1 MLLLDC
7 GLWGGSMDFDLL
19 ELNDLI
25 NAIYDFLTIVLMFK
39 LDGRI
44 YSFTILD
51 LLIGCAIIVLLFFIF
66 NKILE

>member
-1 MLLLDC
+1 ME
-7 GLWGGSMDFDLL
+7 FDLL

-25 NAIYDFLTIVLMFK
+25 EVVYDFLTIVLMFK